1 MAPMSN
7 RTLALTPDL
16 RDYLLAHSAPEPQ
29 VLADLRAE
37 TALLPGANMQIAPE
51 QGAFMALLARLTGA
65 RRCLEVGTYTGYS
78 AIAVALALPRD
89 GRVHACDIDEEALA
103 VARRH
108 AERAGVHGRLAFHP
122 GDATATLDRLLAEG
136 ARETFDM
143 MFIDADKTGYAG
155 YWERGLGLV
164 RPGGLILV
172 DNVLWSGQV
181 IDASVQD
188 ADTRALRAF
197 NGMVR
202 EDDRVEAVM
211 LPLADGLTVAR
222 KK

>member
-51 QGAFMALLARLTGA
+51 QGAFMALMARLTGA
-65 RRCLEVGTYTGYS
+65 RRCLEVGTYTGYR
-78 AIAVALALPRD
+78 AIAVALSLPRD

-122 GDATATLDRLLAEG
+122 GDAVATLDRLLGEG

-155 YWERGLGLV
+155 YWERGLGLI

-172 DNVLWSGQV
+172 DNVLWSGHV

-197 NGMVR
+197 NEMVR